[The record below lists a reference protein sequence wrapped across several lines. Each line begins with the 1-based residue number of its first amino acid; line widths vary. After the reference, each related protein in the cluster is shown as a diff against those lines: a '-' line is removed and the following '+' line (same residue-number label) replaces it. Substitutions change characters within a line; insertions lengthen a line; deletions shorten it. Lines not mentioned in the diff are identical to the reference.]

1 MFILLGSGS
10 SKFCSDCVF
19 QEVESS
25 ADDCKQFAQMC
36 QEAVKKFDCP
46 VKKAL
51 DVMCSVGR
59 FSYELSKFLEEVP
72 YPPAGP
78 YGIHACIPAGP
89 YGIYACIVSL

>member
-1 MFILLGSGS
+1 MAPVNFVVSVS
-10 SKFCSDCVF
+10 F
-19 QEVESS
+19 QEVESN
-25 ADDCKQFAQMC
+25 ADDCKQFAQTC

-72 YPPAGP
+72 YCTA
-78 YGIHACIPAGP
+78 HACIVP
-89 YGIYACIVSL
+89 L